1 MQCAVSAS
9 HHVQSSNNAPQ
20 ATTVNQ
26 LRHKCTEITQKKYNK
41 PNGRKGQKQGSQQ
54 KSNQFKGQQCSQ
66 NQNQGKQL
74 KCYNCGENFNGDYEK
89 ITNLGANLEI
99 NMLKLQAERT
109 SMEDVQ
115 IKRTA
120 RIGKI

>member
-41 PNGRKGQKQGSQQ
+41 HNGRKGQKQGSQQ
-54 KSNQFKGQQCSQ
+54 RFNQFKGQQHSQ

-74 KCYNCGENFNGDYEK
+74 KCYNCGENFNGDYE
-89 ITNLGANLEI
+89 
-99 NMLKLQAERT
+99 
-109 SMEDVQ
+109 
-115 IKRTA
+115 
-120 RIGKI
+120 